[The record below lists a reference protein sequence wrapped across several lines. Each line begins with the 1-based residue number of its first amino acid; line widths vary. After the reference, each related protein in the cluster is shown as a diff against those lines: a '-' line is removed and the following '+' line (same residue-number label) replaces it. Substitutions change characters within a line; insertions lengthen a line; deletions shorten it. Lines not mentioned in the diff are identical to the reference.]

1 MSSGCTLLIDIDECK
16 YYPNAC
22 PADFNC
28 KNTRG
33 SYICECDDGYERAGN
48 HCIGHYNISM

>member
-33 SYICECDDGYERAGN
+33 SYICECDDDYERAGN
-48 HCIGHYNISM
+48 HCIGQ